1 MDLQLQESS
10 IRCLLQKKG
19 EQFAVG
25 KVRSESLA
33 EEMTLIGFVP
43 YSLYY
48 RYNLL
53 SLKADFND
61 ELIVSPYYV
70 RFSKQD
76 QVLPIYR
83 CATIANGKKYP
94 INEKFQL
101 NAVPEDV
108 LDKLSNDNRI
118 SKNYSSYFK
127 PPINGKRLLELRKKI
142 TNSFDR
148 LFEGFI
154 EEMGSLFGVVEGAD
168 LGLQYIA
175 QNDDIEL
182 SGSVTGMTTLT
193 NDILCLCCYMN
204 KVTGLPSYV
213 VLSSNDTIR
222 VMSDDEI
229 S

>member
-1 MDLQLQESS
+1 
-10 IRCLLQKKG
+10 
-19 EQFAVG
+19 
-25 KVRSESLA
+25 
-33 EEMTLIGFVP
+33 MTLIGFIP

-48 RYNLL
+48 RYHLL

-61 ELIVSPYYV
+61 ELVVSPYYV

-76 QVLPIYR
+76 HVLPVYR
-83 CATIANGKKYP
+83 NAAIASGKKYL
-94 INEKFQL
+94 INDKFQL

-108 LDKLSNDNRI
+108 LDKLTNDYRI
-118 SKNYSSYFK
+118 NKNYSSYFK
-127 PPINGKRLLELRKKI
+127 PPISGKKLLELRKKI
-142 TNSFDR
+142 GKSFDR
-148 LFEGFI
+148 LFEGFV
-154 EEMGSLFGVVEGAD
+154 EEVTSLFGVVEGAELD
-168 LGLQYIA
+168 IQYIA

-182 SGSVTGMTTLT
+182 SGSVTGITTIT
-193 NDILCLCCYMN
+193 NDFLCLCCYMN